1 MEISYKIEK
10 IQKNFSSLI
19 LLNQKIENEK
29 SKLRLKLKNLKDT
42 HAKMSKSNNKQIF
55 LFCLDSF
62 YFQYKIFSMEL
73 DNLEKFDDLI
83 KNRTYCDYYKLY
95 KLILKYI
102 NENNDELE
110 IEINH
115 SLVPVYKDL
124 EPFFDYGVENIKLV
138 HENMIDCIKSMFDTV
153 LKKQDVI
160 NEYTT
165 KKKAGY
171 SISNF
176 INTLTHEN
184 NVLKAQLDLYL
195 NYISFFHISQQKQ
208 IKRLFD
214 SYINFEKEVDNNIS
228 SEHAFSFDDLIED
241 DIFFGEQVESKV
253 EKDQPE
259 ENKKPENENKKPEN
273 EKKKEEKET
282 EKEKEIDKIPT
293 KENKPVEKNA
303 KKEDKNK
310 LVKENP
316 KELPEFKGLEQ

>member
-1 MEISYKIEK
+1 
-10 IQKNFSSLI
+10 
-19 LLNQKIENEK
+19 
-29 SKLRLKLKNLKDT
+29 
-42 HAKMSKSNNKQIF
+42 
-55 LFCLDSF
+55 
-62 YFQYKIFSMEL
+62 MEL

-241 DIFFGEQVESKV
+241 DIFFGEEVESKV
-253 EKDQPE
+253 DEEHPE
-259 ENKKPENENKKPEN
+259 ENKTPEN
-273 EKKKEEKET
+273 EKKKEKKETGTET
-282 EKEKEIDKIPT
+282 EKKEIDKIPT
-293 KENKPVEKNA
+293 KENKSVEKNG

-310 LVKENP
+310 LVKENS
-316 KELPEFKGLEQ
+316 KELPEFKGLE

>member
-259 ENKKPENENKKPEN
+259 EDKKPEN
-273 EKKKEEKET
+273 EKKKEEKEIEKET
-282 EKEKEIDKIPT
+282 EKDKIPK
-293 KENKPVEKNA
+293 KENKSVEKNV

-310 LVKENP
+310 LIKENP